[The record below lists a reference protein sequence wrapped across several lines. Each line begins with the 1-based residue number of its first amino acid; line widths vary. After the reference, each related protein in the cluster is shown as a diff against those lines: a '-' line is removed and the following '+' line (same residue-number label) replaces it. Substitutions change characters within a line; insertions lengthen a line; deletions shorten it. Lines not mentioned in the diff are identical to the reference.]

1 MKKLSLIALAV
12 LAGISGSVVAAN
24 EESAASSLL
33 INTVAQPESE
43 SSSTKPFTTFA
54 DVEEAQDGWSA
65 FEDEGSYDDLEE
77 KFKKVKE
84 WFSAEPI
91 NNNRNNVYPKLVY
104 DIKKFY
110 EGIAG
115 KAIDAAVAEAKKK
128 KTEAEAAGITGEV
141 KVDVIKDLEPL
152 KGLKAVTDKM
162 TTLLSKVAKEVK
174 DEKNGRPHRLIIEEL
189 NDGLATL
196 NEEFKKE
203 VAKFDGNSD
212 YNLKDAA
219 KKFEASFNSDREK
232 ILEPFVEIA
241 TEEHLLSNFG
251 ASRNPTK
258 PASENLINGANRYID
273 DVASVVEKERKIFDD
288 ARNKRVVTVN
298 RVTGD
303 IIRGMQNPA
312 QLIQGILSIHDLAKD
327 DIETARL
334 LQALTDDKQNL
345 RILENRL
352 SINQHEIRLNQHD
365 LRLNQHDLRLN
376 QHDLR
381 LNQHDLR
388 IGILEQKFEKL
399 DKKVNRGFSQL
410 AAMSSV
416 DLGVLDVRELGVGVG
431 VGSYASSQAIA
442 LGVGFRPTA
451 NFHVNFK
458 VAASPEKASKPTF
471 GAGVVYKFKF

>member
-12 LAGISGSVVAAN
+12 LAGISGSVVA
-24 EESAASSLL
+24 EENTTENMFNASGLGSLL
-33 INTVAQPESE
+33 AAEPTTTEPEATQPRAA
-43 SSSTKPFTTFA
+43 KPFTTFA

-91 NNNRNNVYPKLVY
+91 NNNKNNVYPKLVY

-115 KAIDAAVAEAKKK
+115 NAIDAAVAEAKKK

-141 KVDVIKDLEPL
+141 KVDVIKDLAPL

-251 ASRNPTK
+251 VSRNPTK
-258 PASENLINGANRYID
+258 PASENLINGANRYVD
-273 DVASVVEKERKIFDD
+273 DVASVVEKERKILND
-288 ARNKRVVTVN
+288 AQNKRVVTVN
-298 RVTGD
+298 RVTRG
-303 IIRGMQNPA
+303 IIGGMQNPA

-334 LQALTDDKQNL
+334 LQTLTDDKQNL

-352 SINQHEIRLNQHD
+352 SINQNEI
-365 LRLNQHDLRLN
+365 RLN

-458 VAASPEKASKPTF
+458 VATSPEKASKPTF
-471 GAGVVYKFKF
+471 GAGMVYKFKF